1 MLETEINKR
10 VNGFIPESPKLY
22 LVKLLTDNK
31 YKSLTSLH
39 KYLNLKKPFSKF
51 LTTTND
57 LHKNFILT
65 FIPFNLNGNLIFK
78 V

>member
-1 MLETEINKR
+1 MLETEINTQ

-31 YKSLTSLH
+31 YKNLISLH

-57 LHKNFILT
+57 LHKIL
-65 FIPFNLNGNLIFK
+65 F
-78 V
+78 